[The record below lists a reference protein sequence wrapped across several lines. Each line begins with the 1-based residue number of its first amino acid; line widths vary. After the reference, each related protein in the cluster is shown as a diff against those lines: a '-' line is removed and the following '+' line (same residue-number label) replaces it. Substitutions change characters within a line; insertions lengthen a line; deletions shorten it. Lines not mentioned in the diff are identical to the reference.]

1 MVCSWLECA
10 IHGSRK
16 SGDGLL
22 RARRPREDDVKT
34 REAMHKHAG
43 RKPTPES
50 YRCEGTITIRSS
62 LALPYLHRAAHS
74 RVDYNAHRQAE
85 SRATIDSH

>member
-1 MVCSWLECA
+1 MVVGRVETDFSEHA
-10 IHGSRK
+10 
-16 SGDGLL
+16 
-22 RARRPREDDVKT
+22 DDVKT

-74 RVDYNAHRQAE
+74 RVDYNAHRQAD